1 MSNKDE
7 IIVEINRPVKNNKKS
22 NKKNKKKK
30 IKKVSNIKKVKKQ
43 QNKAR
48 KLIIK
53 ISIISLL
60 IIILAIV
67 LASSEIFNIKEIS
80 VSGIDKL
87 TQNEIISFSNVKIDD
102 NIFKINFG
110 KTKSLIKENPYVEE
124 VSIKRKIPNKIE
136 ICVKERKV
144 KYMLQLAESY
154 IYVDGQGYILEISKE
169 KRGVPILL
177 GIFTDLSNIETGD
190 RLVKEDL
197 IKLNTVNKIVG
208 TCKNY
213 EIYSLLTKID
223 MTEESNFVIYFE
235 GEGKLAY
242 IGDATDL
249 NTKVLWIKTI
259 LEQNKQV
266 SGKIFVN
273 MDLNIKRPYFRAE

>member
-7 IIVEINRPVKNNKKS
+7 IIVEINRPVKNNKKKS
-22 NKKNKKKK
+22 KKKK
-30 IKKVSNIKKVKKQ
+30 IKKISNIKKVKKQ
-43 QNKAR
+43 QNKVR
-48 KLIIK
+48 KLLIR
-53 ISIISLL
+53 ISIISLA
-60 IIILAIV
+60 IIILAII
-67 LASSEIFNIKEIS
+67 LASSEIFNLKEIS
-80 VSGIDKL
+80 VSGVDKL
-87 TQNEIISFSNVKIDD
+87 TQNEIISFSNIKIND

-110 KTKSLIKENPYVEE
+110 KTKNLIKENPYVEE

-136 ICVKERKV
+136 ILVKERKV
-144 KYMLQLAESY
+144 SYMLQLAESY
-154 IYVDGQGYILEISKE
+154 IYIDAQGYILDISKE
-169 KRGVPILL
+169 KKEVPILL
-177 GIFTDLSNIETGD
+177 GIFTDLSNVEAGK

-223 MTEESNFVIYFE
+223 MTEETNYILYFE
-235 GEGKLAY
+235 NERKNAY

-249 NTKVLWIKTI
+249 NTRILWIKTI
-259 LEQNKQV
+259 LEQNKQI

-273 MDLNIKRPYFRAE
+273 MDLNMKKPYFRAE

>member
-7 IIVEINRPVKNNKKS
+7 IILEINRPVKNNKKS

-30 IKKVSNIKKVKKQ
+30 IKKVSNIKKIKKQ

-48 KLIIK
+48 KLVIK
-53 ISIISLL
+53 ICIISLL
-60 IIILAIV
+60 IIILAII

-87 TQNEIISFSNVKIDD
+87 TQNEIISFSNIKIDE
-102 NIFKINFG
+102 NIFKINFAN
-110 KTKSLIKENPYVEE
+110 TKSLIKENSYVED
-124 VSIKRKIPNKIE
+124 VLIKRKFPNKIE
-136 ICVKERKV
+136 ISVKERKV
-144 KYMLQLAESY
+144 NYMLQLAESY
-154 IYVDGQGYILEISKE
+154 IYIDGQGNILEISKE
-169 KRGVPILL
+169 KKQVPILL
-177 GIFTDLSNIETGD
+177 GIFSDLSNIEAGN

-197 IKLNTVNKIVG
+197 IKLNTVNKIIG

-213 EIYSLLTKID
+213 EMYSLLTKID
-223 MTEESNFVIYFE
+223 MTEESNFVLYFE
-235 GEGKLAY
+235 NESKVAY
-242 IGDATDL
+242 IGDASDL

-259 LEQNKQV
+259 LEQNKEK

>member
-7 IIVEINRPVKNNKKS
+7 IIVEINRPVKNSKKI

-53 ISIISLL
+53 ICIISLL
-60 IIILAIV
+60 MIILAII

-87 TQNEIISFSNVKIDD
+87 TQNEIISFSNIKIDD

-110 KTKSLIKENPYVEE
+110 KTKSLIEENPYVED
-124 VSIKRKIPNKIE
+124 VSIKRKLPNKIE
-136 ICVKERKV
+136 ICVVERKV
-144 KYMLQLAESY
+144 NYILQLAESY
-154 IYVDGQGYILEISKE
+154 IYVDAQGYILEISKE
-169 KRGVPILL
+169 KKEVPILL
-177 GIFTDLSNIETGD
+177 GIFTDLSNIEVGN

-223 MTEESNFVIYFE
+223 MTEDINFVLYLE
-235 GEGKLAY
+235 NESKQAY

-249 NTKVLWIKTI
+249 NTRVLWIKTI
-259 LEQNKQV
+259 LEQNKQI

-273 MDLNIKRPYFRAE
+273 MDLNIKRPYFRVE